1 MTQQQADWAAEHDW
15 FRNFSTNY
23 ATGDITV
30 HCRAYLN
37 DNPDLP
43 SFIKRFTD
51 LSELEAWA
59 GY

>member
-1 MTQQQADWAAEHDW
+1 MTQQQANWAAEHDW
-15 FRNFSTNY
+15 FIEYRTNY
-23 ATGDITV
+23 ATGDIAV
-30 HCRAYLN
+30 HCRAYFR

-43 SFIKRFTD
+43 FIKRFTD